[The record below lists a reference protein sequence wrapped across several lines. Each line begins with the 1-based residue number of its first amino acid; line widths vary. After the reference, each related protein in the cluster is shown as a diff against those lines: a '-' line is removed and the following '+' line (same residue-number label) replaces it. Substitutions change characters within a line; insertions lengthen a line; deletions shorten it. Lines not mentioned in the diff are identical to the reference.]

1 MHYGINPPNFPEHC
15 YVWGVE
21 FDICHTLN
29 CNKGGLIM
37 ARHNEI
43 FDGVSDLASKAST
56 PTHVCD
62 DPKIYTGCA
71 VCGIKDKLKGSS
83 SKDKE

>member
-1 MHYGINPPNFPEHC
+1 
-15 YVWGVE
+15 
-21 FDICHTLN
+21 
-29 CNKGGLIM
+29 M
-37 ARHNEI
+37 ARHNEL